1 MALQETGEGSLVTKQ
16 GQSGDKEMRLVVFRI
31 DEQRYGL
38 YLPAVDRTLRAV
50 RVTPLP
56 HAPVIILGVI
66 DVAGRV
72 IPVVNMRARF
82 GVAER
87 DLRLGD
93 ALILAR
99 TPQRTV
105 ALAADTVEGLWEGP
119 LRQMQSADSIFPEI
133 PGLEGVARMED
144 GLILIHD
151 LALLLSLDE
160 EKELDAAMTSATPQ
174 R

>member
-1 MALQETGEGSLVTKQ
+1 MTKQ

-31 DEQRYGL
+31 DGQRYGL
-38 YLPAVDRTLRAV
+38 HLPTVDRTLRAV

-56 HAPVIILGVI
+56 QAPAIVLGVI
-66 DVAGRV
+66 NVEGRV
-72 IPVVNMRARF
+72 IPVVNTRARF

-87 DLRLGD
+87 ELLACDI
-93 ALILAR
+93 LILAR

-105 ALAADTVEGLWEGP
+105 ALAADAVEGLWKGP
-119 LRQMQSADSIFPEI
+119 LRLTQSADSIFPEI

-160 EKELDAAMTSATPQ
+160 EKELDAAMSSATPQ

>member
-1 MALQETGEGSLVTKQ
+1 MARQETGEGSLVTKQ

-38 YLPAVDRTLRAV
+38 HLSTVDRTLRAV

-56 HAPVIILGVI
+56 QAPAIVLGVI
-66 DVAGRV
+66 NVEGRV
-72 IPVVNMRARF
+72 IPVVNTRARF

-87 DLRLGD
+87 DLHVGD
-93 ALILAR
+93 TLILAR

-105 ALAADTVEGLWEGP
+105 ALTADTVEGLWEGP
-119 LRQMQSADSIFPEI
+119 LQLMQTAASIFPDVSY
-133 PGLEGVARMED
+133 LEGVAKMED

-160 EKELDAAMTSATPQ
+160 EKELDVAMTSATPQ